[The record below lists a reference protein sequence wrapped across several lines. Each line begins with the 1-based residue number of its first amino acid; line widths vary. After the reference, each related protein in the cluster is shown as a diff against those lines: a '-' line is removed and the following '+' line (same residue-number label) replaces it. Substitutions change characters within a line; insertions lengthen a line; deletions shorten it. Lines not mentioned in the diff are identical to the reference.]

1 MKFLRDVKYWFK
13 KFSFLRIY
21 NTPFQKPRVIFYF
34 GKIRHGTP
42 IFFPRKWVKDK
53 EKPGY
58 YKAITRKIG
67 FDLVGLGWK
76 TKWTETDYRFEWDP
90 IWSFVFFKWQI
101 CIKFTHN
108 YHYHYWESWLY
119 YDRETEKTKTKQE
132 RLEQCMKD
140 FPLDYIEYSGGQ
152 SSKINYY
159 PLILKSKWLKRK

>member
-76 TKWTETDYRFEWDP
+76 TKWTETDYRFE
-90 IWSFVFFKWQI
+90 FLVK
-101 CIKFTHN
+101 N
-108 YHYHYWESWLY
+108 Y
-119 YDRETEKTKTKQE
+119 
-132 RLEQCMKD
+132 
-140 FPLDYIEYSGGQ
+140 I
-152 SSKINYY
+152 
-159 PLILKSKWLKRK
+159 IL